1 MTFHTFECK
10 YPLSGSK
17 FATIHK
23 ELKNLGS
30 SYFENKPK
38 MADENKKTEKITKYV
53 CTALSQYGII
63 IYIILRET
71 TSSTFVPMLIY
82 RINPTRMIEEN
93 KDNYVDVFHC
103 NNALDIPQMA
113 NRLLN
118 EISPNLPNIEICS
131 LSRFDY
137 CVNIKLESQQ
147 QVTDSIKLINQAF
160 DPTSGYTQ
168 KIMFHTKSY
177 KPKYPKTEATFLKSK
192 RVEISFYNK
201 RLHLQQED
209 LKDEWHDDI
218 LRAEFRCFKSY
229 INDLY
234 KRFDIDNIT
243 DFFEKSI
250 EIGNYVI
257 AYQLKKLK
265 LDVMFRSSKSI
276 ENIIKNGTF
285 KAKTKLDMLLLVEWV
300 SSHKSLKRV
309 IDTCSKSIVNKK
321 LLKKFH
327 KLGISVKPLPCRSSL
342 PEPFNLSEL
351 IYKFADAKKV

>member
-1 MTFHTFECK
+1 
-10 YPLSGSK
+10 
-17 FATIHK
+17 
-23 ELKNLGS
+23 
-30 SYFENKPK
+30 
-38 MADENKKTEKITKYV
+38 
-53 CTALSQYGII
+53 
-63 IYIILRET
+63 
-71 TSSTFVPMLIY
+71 
-82 RINPTRMIEEN
+82 
-93 KDNYVDVFHC
+93 
-103 NNALDIPQMA
+103 MA

-118 EISPNLPNIEICS
+118 KISPNLPNIETCS

-168 KIMFHTKSY
+168 KMMFHTKSY
-177 KPKYPKTEATFLKSK
+177 KPKYPKTEATFFKSK

-201 RLHLQQED
+201 RLQLQQED
-209 LKDEWHDDI
+209 LKDEWHEDI

-229 INDLY
+229 LNDLY
-234 KRFDIDNIT
+234 KKFDIDNIT

-276 ENIIKNGTF
+276 ESIIKNGTF

>member
-1 MTFHTFECK
+1 
-10 YPLSGSK
+10 
-17 FATIHK
+17 
-23 ELKNLGS
+23 
-30 SYFENKPK
+30 
-38 MADENKKTEKITKYV
+38 
-53 CTALSQYGII
+53 
-63 IYIILRET
+63 
-71 TSSTFVPMLIY
+71 MLIY
-82 RINPTRMIEEN
+82 RINPTRMIEGN

-103 NNALDIPQMA
+103 NNALDIPQIA

-118 EISPNLPNIEICS
+118 TISPNLPNIEICS

-201 RLHLQQED
+201 RLQLQQED
-209 LKDEWHDDI
+209 LKDEWHEDI

-229 INDLY
+229 LNDLY
-234 KRFDIDNIT
+234 KRFDINNIT

-276 ENIIKNGTF
+276 ESIIKNGTF

-309 IDTCSKSIVNKK
+309 IDTCSKSTVNKK
-321 LLKKFH
+321 LL
-327 KLGISVKPLPCRSSL
+327 SV
-342 PEPFNLSEL
+342 
-351 IYKFADAKKV
+351 

>member
-1 MTFHTFECK
+1 MTFHTFECE
-10 YPLSGSK
+10 YPLSGSD
-17 FATIHK
+17 FATLHR
-23 ELKNLGS
+23 ELKKLGS
-30 SYFENKPK
+30 SYFESKPK
-38 MADENKKTEKITKYV
+38 MADKIKKYV

-71 TSSTFVPMLIY
+71 TPSTFVPMLIY
-82 RINPTRMIEEN
+82 RINPTRMIEGN

-118 EISPNLPNIEICS
+118 KISPNLPNIETCS

-168 KIMFHTKSY
+168 KMMFHTKSY
-177 KPKYPKTEATFLKSK
+177 KPKYPKTEATFFKSK

-201 RLHLQQED
+201 RLQLQQEN
-209 LKDEWHDDI
+209 LNDEWHEDI

-229 INDLY
+229 LNDLY
-234 KRFDIDNIT
+234 KKFDIDNIT
-243 DFFEKSI
+243 DFF
-250 EIGNYVI
+250 GNYVI

-276 ENIIKNGTF
+276 ESIIKNGTF